1 MTQSIGIRLTDKQDK
16 AIEQLIKQGFY
27 ISTGEFIRD
36 AVREKLGAIRILNI
50 RKVTRQRARNDILD
64 YLRNHKETYASE
76 IAIDLGLDIDLV
88 FSILDELKREGR
100 VE

>member
-1 MTQSIGIRLTDKQDK
+1 MTQSIGIRLTDKQEK
-16 AIEQLIKQGFY
+16 SIEQLIRHGFY

-36 AVREKLGAIRILNI
+36 AVREKLGAIKVLNI
-50 RKVTRQRARNDILD
+50 RKVTRQRARNEIMN

-88 FSILDELKREGR
+88 FSILKELKREGR